1 MTQIIEQFLQER
13 KESWLKS
20 KKTIN
25 EETLQEANSKFSP
38 AEWIQDA
45 SERVKQLHIVSH
57 AAKFSNQYAKN
68 VSAIVADG
76 DKSTDGYIRTGN
88 VDYQLDVSGNAAV
101 IDKYKFLCLRLSNG
115 LTVLEA
121 FELSDPL
128 LQSYIIR
135 SGLQFSDIAKSFL
148 QIKSDIDRYA
158 TSSLVKQVFFPIG
171 QGQYHLL
178 SILNSG
184 GLMSVLKHR
193 LEEAK
198 DTFFNE
204 SKLLENNKVDQIT
217 YDIYFDLVKIGFGG
231 NKPQNISFIN
241 NAEQGKFYLLPSMPP
256 SLDPEYVRLPKSDF
270 FDQVL
275 YAKEAQIEC
284 ILTSLDKLIKCDVNN
299 VNVRKGI
306 RQCIDS
312 LIDEILLRAQAL
324 QCMEP
329 GWSDKPEIT
338 LPLYQKKWLDK
349 AYSEDAEQDQTWK
362 LMMAERI
369 ARWIISAYE
378 NTIKDAEVFGDP
390 EFEMIKKYV
399 AEQEF

>member
-25 EETLQEANSKFSP
+25 DEVLREANSKFSP
-38 AEWIQDA
+38 AEWILDA
-45 SERVKQLHIVSH
+45 SKRVKQLHMVSH
-57 AAKFSNQYAKN
+57 VAKFSHPEAKA
-68 VSAIVADG
+68 SAFVALCRR
-76 DKSTDGYIRTGN
+76 SSDGYVRTGN
-88 VDYQLDVSGNAAV
+88 VDYQLDVYGNAAV
-101 IDKYKFLCLRLSNG
+101 MDTLKFLNLQLSNE
-115 LTVLEA
+115 LTVLKA
-121 FELSDPL
+121 FEISDPL
-128 LQSYIIR
+128 LVGYI
-135 SGLQFSDIAKSFL
+135 SGLRLDFSEIADSFL
-148 QIKSDIDRYA
+148 QIKSDTDRYI
-158 TSSLVKQVFFPIG
+158 TSPLVKQVYFPVG
-171 QGQYHLL
+171 RDQYHVL
-178 SILNSG
+178 SVLNSSG
-184 GLMSVLKHR
+184 MMSVLKKR
-193 LEEAK
+193 LAESKE
-198 DTFFNE
+198 TFFE
-204 SKLLENNKVDQIT
+204 GVELLKNNQTEQIT
-217 YDIYFDLVKIGFGG
+217 YDHYFDLVRIGFGG
-231 NKPQNISFIN
+231 TKPQNISFIN
-241 NAEQGKFYLLPSMPP
+241 NTEHGEFYLLPSMPP
-256 SLDPEYVRLPKSDF
+256 SLDPEYVRLPKTDF

-275 YAKEAQIEC
+275 YAKDARIEC

-312 LIDEILLRAQAL
+312 LIDEILLRAQTF

-349 AYSEDAEQDQTWK
+349 TYSEEADQDQTWK
-362 LMMAERI
+362 LMIVERI

-390 EFEMIKKYV
+390 EFEMIKEYV